1 MTRYRPWSPDMGKS
15 KEEYEASINERNE
28 RWRRREGR
36 GFAGR
41 YSKGDGKSKAEI
53 KGSRMAGDKDVSTGG
68 GGEQESQ
75 GQSRRERR
83 RLRRER
89 RRRRRMARVERRKR
103 RRERRIERRK
113 RRMARA
119 SGGDRIVSDGKPIV
133 SRVRGVR
140 GGGSGADGP
149 PHRVTTYDRG
159 GSKKPVSGSRGQ
171 PIIDDRGGRGRPV
184 TGYHPAPP
192 PRPDRGSG
200 DTPVK
205 KPVSGSRGQPTIDD
219 KGGRGRPRVRTE
231 AERKKIELKKRWL
244 ADRAREVMRSRGS
257 QSTQGGTKGSGIRSG
272 VRPSFSQD
280 ERDIR
285 RGRRTRDDAQD
296 ERDRGR
302 RTGDD
307 ARAFLKRY
315 RK

>member
-171 PIIDDRGGRGRPV
+171 PIIDDRGGRGRP
-184 TGYHPAPP
+184 
-192 PRPDRGSG
+192 
-200 DTPVK
+200 
-205 KPVSGSRGQPTIDD
+205 
-219 KGGRGRPRVRTE
+219 RVRTE